1 MRIQSFIHRI
11 IFHISLVNLLT
22 FLSLMVTTF
31 YTMISVLFV
40 GSCFNTLD
48 CVDVMS
54 REAVKYASNKR
65 GKTSIDGFIRFF
77 QLILRCTLLI
87 GIFSVLKLPV
97 SLNQ

>member
-1 MRIQSFIHRI
+1 
-11 IFHISLVNLLT
+11 
-22 FLSLMVTTF
+22 MVTTF

-40 GSCFNTLD
+40 GSCFNALD

-65 GKTSIDGFIRFF
+65 GTMSINGFIRFL
-77 QLILRCTLLI
+77 QLILSCTLLI

-97 SLNQ
+97 SLKQ